1 MKERILN
8 FMAGLWFFGILMWT
22 LLFGV
27 LALLMISFCDIAGM
41 LNSGFSKSAIGLI
54 ICFLLGMIL
63 TLTGAIPVFRKC
75 YYKLPWLY
83 PFSMMLSMDLFIVS
97 IAETILAKG
106 FSVISTP
113 RHTITIAVMVVQ
125 LIVCRLAMCAYLKKY
140 PMAIHQY
147 DRLE

>member
-1 MKERILN
+1 
-8 FMAGLWFFGILMWT
+8 
-22 LLFGV
+22 
-27 LALLMISFCDIAGM
+27 
-41 LNSGFSKSAIGLI
+41 
-54 ICFLLGMIL
+54 
-63 TLTGAIPVFRKC
+63 
-75 YYKLPWLY
+75 
-83 PFSMMLSMDLFIVS
+83 MMLSMDLFIVS